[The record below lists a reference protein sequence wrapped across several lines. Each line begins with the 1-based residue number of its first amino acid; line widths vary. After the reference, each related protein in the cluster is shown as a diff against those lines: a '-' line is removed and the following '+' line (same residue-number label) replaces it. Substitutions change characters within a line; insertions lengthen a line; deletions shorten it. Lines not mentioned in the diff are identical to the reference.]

1 MNSCFFHVDKL
12 IVFLTSITNLYVE
25 TNDFTT
31 FDRVLDNVAQ
41 LNQARGNSVVIST
54 YYNDRNPIPINIG
67 LLTSLVNQSIVSV
80 GRGMRLN

>member
-25 TNDFTT
+25 TDDFTS

-54 YYNDRNPIPINIG
+54 YYADYNPFNIE
-67 LLTSLVNQSIVSV
+67 LLESLVNQTIVSIQQY
-80 GRGMRLN
+80 